1 MDVVRKRKERKSDG
15 LGLEVEMRCCLRRN
29 RSCPS
34 LNGSGRRR
42 MRRGTSR
49 RERDGECLGGKR
61 GTSKVKRREMDC
73 GGCLGEARERWPLR
87 RGQRESRLVKQVRF
101 KHTQGSVSV

>member
-1 MDVVRKRKERKSDG
+1 
-15 LGLEVEMRCCLRRN
+15 
-29 RSCPS
+29 
-34 LNGSGRRR
+34 

-87 RGQRESRLVKQVRF
+87 RGQRESRLVE
-101 KHTQGSVSV
+101 

>member
-1 MDVVRKRKERKSDG
+1 
-15 LGLEVEMRCCLRRN
+15 
-29 RSCPS
+29 
-34 LNGSGRRR
+34 

-87 RGQRESRLVKQVRF
+87 RVQRESRLVSQIQAHSGECFSLRESVNEAKRG
-101 KHTQGSVSV
+101 GSI